1 MSKIDLSKL
10 SIVADFNLV
19 NSLIAMTEA
28 YETIEDKDIPR
39 IEEYIQSKF
48 VDKDLLEIGMKIV
61 SDKKNK
67 MNYVEIKERAEY
79 ALNEYMDR
87 KDRERQAKQE
97 A

>member
-10 SIVADFNLV
+10 SIVSDFNLV
-19 NSLIAMTEA
+19 NSLIAMTKV

-39 IEEYIQSKF
+39 IEEYIQNKF
-48 VDKDLLEIGMKIV
+48 VDKDLLKIGMQV
-61 SDKKNK
+61 VNDKKNK
-67 MNYVEIKERAEY
+67 ISHIEIKEKAEFE
-79 ALNEYMDR
+79 LNEYMDR